1 MINAKCVW
9 RRTTTFFISQ
19 FRLGATSRCRTESL
33 LADQGLMCVGGFL
46 ASLALRPVCHSLR
59 QQLRSWIAM
68 EVRAAG
74 LSLATGT
81 SVALIISRFTL
92 AKPEPMGLL
101 EACAKTSVLLFL
113 WCNLYFSISASNH
126 CRSVRRT
133 EKSCCGPNQKSLIK
147 TKGSV
152 LPVLPCGPGPES
164 KWCLDDVT
172 WISAAGDYV
181 ELHTRNATHLLRE
194 TMNLWAR
201 SLTQLA
207 LPVFISAC
215 NLRILS
221 DTGQRKTPIAFAC
234 ESGERVGDSRRN
246 HRNRR
251 FRNRTSGIS
260 LLANPSSPAGTRSF
274 PHDCPDSVPSYL
286 G

>member
-1 MINAKCVW
+1 VLPAESM
-9 RRTTTFFISQ
+9 
-19 FRLGATSRCRTESL
+19 SR
-33 LADQGLMCVGGFL
+33 A
-46 ASLALRPVCHSLR
+46 
-59 QQLRSWIAM
+59 
-68 EVRAAG
+68 
-74 LSLATGT
+74 LSLAGFQVT
-81 SVALIISRFTL
+81 LIGRIWVT
-92 AKPEPMGLL
+92 PE
-101 EACAKTSVLLFL
+101 AVFQH
-113 WCNLYFSISASNH
+113 FSIKPLQK
-126 CRSVRRT
+126 RSQDR
-133 EKSCCGPNQKSLIK
+133 KSCCGPNQKSLIK

-164 KWCLDDVT
+164 KWCLDDVA

-286 G
+286 DARSS